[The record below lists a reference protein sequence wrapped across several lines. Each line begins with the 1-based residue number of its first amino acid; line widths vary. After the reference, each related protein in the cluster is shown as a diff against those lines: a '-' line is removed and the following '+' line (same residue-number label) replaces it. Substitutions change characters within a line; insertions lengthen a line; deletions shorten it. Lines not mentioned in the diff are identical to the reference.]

1 MNPAKFRRTLAAALL
16 VSATLALPALAAKHR
31 AVAHRSPGTEF
42 TVTITGV
49 VLDAV
54 TSQPI
59 VNVELGTGTKFG
71 ATDAQGHF
79 ELKNARGVGSI
90 LVEAKRSG
98 YLPVNTRINPGD
110 PTTLTIRM
118 TPTPTVTV
126 RLTSGEVKNLDYESL
141 RFGYPLA
148 FTGYIDSDAEDFCR
162 ISDSTKVN
170 INKSQM
176 ARVTGPAQIVPAGSC
191 CTDNAAKMTLT
202 LKNGEVMD
210 VLFTDTCQERYKVDI
225 GAREHVSGQF
235 VHLLIT
241 DIAEIV
247 FP

>member
-1 MNPAKFRRTLAAALL
+1 MNPAKLSRTVAAALL
-16 VSATLALPALAAKHR
+16 VSSVLAAPLFAAKHR
-31 AVAHRSPGTEF
+31 AVGHRSPGADF
-42 TVTITGV
+42 TVTISGV

-54 TSQPI
+54 TNQP
-59 VNVELGTGTKFG
+59 VVGVELGTGTRFD
-71 ATDAQGHF
+71 ATDAQGRF
-79 ELKNARGVGSI
+79 DLKNVTGQGSI
-90 LVEAKRSG
+90 LVDARRSG
-98 YLPVNTRINPGD
+98 YLPFSTRVTPGG

-126 RLTSGEVKNLDYESL
+126 RLTNGEVKNLDNESL
-141 RFGYPLA
+141 KFGYPLA
-148 FTGYIDSDAEDFCR
+148 FTGYIESETEDFCR
-162 ISDSTKVN
+162 ISNSAKVS
-170 INKSQM
+170 IHKSQM
-176 ARVTGPAQIVPAGSC
+176 ARLVGPAQIVPAGSC

-210 VLFTDTCQERYKVDI
+210 VLFTDTCQERYKVDV
-225 GAREHVSGQF
+225 GGREHVSGQF

>member
-1 MNPAKFRRTLAAALL
+1 MNPAKLSRTLAAALL
-16 VSATLALPALAAKHR
+16 VSAVLAVPASAAKR
-31 AVAHRSPGTEF
+31 RSVAHRSAGIEF
-42 TVTITGV
+42 TVTISGV

-59 VNVELGTGTKFG
+59 VGVELNTGTRFD
-71 ATDAQGHF
+71 ATDTQGRF
-79 ELKNARGVGSI
+79 DLKNATGQGSI

-98 YLPVNTRINPGD
+98 YVPFSTRITPGA

-126 RLTSGEVKNLDYESL
+126 RLTSGEVKNLDNESVK
-141 RFGYPLA
+141 FGYPLA
-148 FTGYIDSDAEDFCR
+148 FTGYIESETEDFCR
-162 ISDSTKVN
+162 INDSTKVS
-170 INKSQM
+170 IHKSQM
-176 ARVTGPAQIVPAGSC
+176 ARLVGPAQIVPAGSC
-191 CTDNAAKMTLT
+191 CTDNATKMTLT
-202 LKNGEVMD
+202 LKNGEVHD

-225 GAREHVSGQF
+225 GGREHVSGQF

-241 DIAEIV
+241 DIAEVI